1 MKYRGIP
8 RYHLFRIHL
17 FGILIYFMLIMP
29 VMVVLSLKSI
39 PRWIDKSDN
48 IMKRISATDE
58 SAQSALQLSIND
70 IESKILEVKL
80 SDNAD
85 KNVDLPKME
94 RELDSLNQAM
104 QAQLA
109 ERFTINI
116 STENTSVAENSFSVL
131 FRVMLFVSLG
141 ITAVFNIPLKRYFN
155 KKRKRKKIKPWLI
168 NYTRKIIV
176 YTPYL
181 NAGILLAS
189 FTFVHAYMFYL
200 MKTEISDTDLIGR
213 NLIER
218 FFLVSLIAS
227 LLVVM
232 FVYFWQRHRVQI
244 IYIDHV
250 FEESELLQRLKYFR
264 KGKISHRLIISSTM
278 TTLLPLAI
286 VMLYVVLGLTPV
298 VELGSLTEE
307 QTKVL
312 IGPYVNFIS
321 TDNLMTEENLSS
333 LYYVNAIDNML
344 MFGGITMG
352 IMVALIYI
360 AFFVR
365 WTTASILSPVK
376 ELLYNMRWT
385 GEGHVDNYTIVRTND
400 EIGELSEGY
409 NIMTDRLREYIDRI
423 SRMNEIY
430 IKFVPQQ
437 FLHFLEKAD
446 YTDIKLGDQVQKEMT
461 VLFSDIRSFTELS
474 EEMSP
479 KENFDFI
486 NHFLGMMEPVIRR
499 NNGFIDKY
507 IGDAIMALFPEKP
520 DDAINAAIEM
530 QRTLLKFNEERREI
544 KHREVQV
551 GIGIHSGNLML
562 GIIGGENRM
571 EGTVISDAV
580 NLASRLEG
588 LTKTYGAAIL
598 MSEDTLI
605 KIKRPKSFVY
615 RFIDSAKVKGKR
627 ESVYIFEILNTEDDD
642 SARLKAAT
650 TEDFGRAVDLYRN
663 RKYSEALTLFKTI
676 LSKNPG
682 DMVAQIYSDRCE
694 MESSVKQRRER
705 VE

>member
-1 MKYRGIP
+1 
-8 RYHLFRIHL
+8 
-17 FGILIYFMLIMP
+17 MLIMP
-29 VMVVLSLKSI
+29 VVMVLSLKSI
-39 PRWIDKSDN
+39 PKWIDKSDN

-58 SAQSALQLSIND
+58 SAQSSIQLSIRD
-70 IESKILEVKL
+70 IESKILEIKL
-80 SDNAD
+80 SDNLHTD
-85 KNVDLPKME
+85 NELPRLE
-94 RELDSLNQAM
+94 RELDSLNKTM
-104 QAQLA
+104 QAKLN
-109 ERFTINI
+109 ENRIIDI
-116 STENTSVAENSFSVL
+116 SSENTSVAESSFSVL
-131 FRVMLFVSLG
+131 FRVMIFVSLG

-155 KKRKRKKIKPWLI
+155 KKRKRKRIKPWLLS
-168 NYTRKIIV
+168 YVRKIIV
-176 YTPYL
+176 YTPYI

-200 MKTEISDTDLIGR
+200 MKTEISDADIIGK

-250 FEESELLQRLKYFR
+250 YDESELLQRLKYFR

-298 VELGSLTEE
+298 VELGALTDE

-312 IGPYVNFIS
+312 IGPYISFIN
-321 TDNLMTEENLSS
+321 TDNLMTEENLAS

-385 GEGHVDNYTIVRTND
+385 GEGHVDNYTVVRTND

-409 NIMTDRLREYIDRI
+409 NIMTNRLREYIDRI

-437 FLHFLEKAD
+437 FLHFLEKTD

-486 NHFLGMMEPVIRR
+486 NHFLGMMEPVIRK

-588 LTKTYGAAIL
+588 LTKTYGTAIL

-605 KIKRPKSFVY
+605 KIKRPKNFLY
-615 RFIDSAKVKGKR
+615 RFIDIAKVKGKR
-627 ESVYIFEILNTEDDD
+627 ESVYIFEVLNTEDDD
-642 SARLKAAT
+642 AARLKAST
-650 TEDFGRAVDLYRN
+650 IEDFGKAVDLYSN
-663 RKYSEALTLFKTI
+663 RKFGDAISLFKAI
-676 LSKNPG
+676 LLKNPG
-682 DMVAQIYSDRCE
+682 DMVAQIYINRCE
-694 MESSVKQRRER
+694 QESSDKVNAER
-705 VE
+705 VQ